1 MAEAQIQAYNTPTQ
15 QQSELGIKIMYID
28 DQLRNM
34 GNENEP
40 ERAILI
46 ARRQAL
52 YAQVTPIVMNQA
64 QIEAYNRQ
72 VAQQTQ
78 CIMEIININNQLSN
92 MDNENEPDRAVL
104 IQRREGL
111 CSEVRLIQMLLRT
124 CQIHYRIL
132 QANCLA
138 G

>member
-1 MAEAQIQAYNTPTQ
+1 MPEAQIQAYNTPTQ
-15 QQSELGIKIMYID
+15 QQSELAIEIIYIE

-92 MDNENEPDRAVL
+92 MDNENEIDTAVL
-104 IQRREGL
+104 IERREGL
-111 CSEVRLIQMLLRT
+111 LSTMRLIQMLLRF
-124 CQIHYRIL
+124 CHMNYRIL
-132 QANCLA
+132 HPSCLA

>member
-15 QQSELGIKIMYID
+15 QQSELGIEIMYID

-72 VAQQTQ
+72 VAEETQ

-104 IQRREGL
+104 IERRKGL
-111 CSEVRLIQMLLRT
+111 CSEVNLIQMLLRK
-124 CQIHYRIL
+124 CHINFRIL
-132 QANCLA
+132 HPSCFA